1 MRNPQPSDMLPG
13 PDNLEKF
20 ERSYLKV
27 AKKWFSP
34 DVILLTAPDGVK
46 FVMKDWSNRPLL
58 FRVTWCRV
66 AAARE
71 IKVYEKLRGMR
82 GVPQLICTLGYYGFI
97 MEWLDAR
104 PLPRTKMRDLLGL
117 KFFEQLTDLVEEM
130 HGRGI
135 AHGDLRRRNILRGLD
150 GEPRLID
157 FETAVHARDLTD
169 GGRIFKMVSKV
180 DHITI
185 LKIRARYF
193 PESLT
198 NDEKR
203 KLSDIPTTLALGRY
217 LRQKIYA
224 PFTRKGRKRR
234 RRQITQGR

>member
-1 MRNPQPSDMLPG
+1 MRTPQPNDMLPG
-13 PDNLEKF
+13 PDNLEMF
-20 ERSYLKV
+20 ERSYLK
-27 AKKWFSP
+27 AARKWFNP

-46 FVMKDWSNRPLL
+46 FVMKDWSNRPLV
-58 FRVTWCRV
+58 FKHTWCRV

-82 GVPQLICTLGYYGFI
+82 GVPQLICTLGQYGFI

-117 KFFEQLTDLVEEM
+117 RFFESLTDLVEQM
-130 HGRGI
+130 HARGV

-157 FETAVHARDLTD
+157 FETAVHANGSDD
-169 GGRIFKMVSKV
+169 GGRVFKTVANV

-185 LKIRARYF
+185 IKIRARYF

-198 NDEKR
+198 DEEKR
-203 KLSDIPTTLALGRY
+203 MLSDIPATLAVGRY
-217 LRQKIYA
+217 LRQKVYA
-224 PFTRKGRKRR
+224 PLTRKGRKRIR
-234 RRQITQGR
+234 RRADRPN